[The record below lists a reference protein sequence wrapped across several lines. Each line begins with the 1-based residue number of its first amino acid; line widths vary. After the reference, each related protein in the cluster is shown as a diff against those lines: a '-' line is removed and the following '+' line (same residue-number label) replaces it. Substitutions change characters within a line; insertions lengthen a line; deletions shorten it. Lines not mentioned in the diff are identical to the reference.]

1 MTFAKSKEVPTMP
14 FGPNNLHDLQFSTE
28 KQIMDRKSARIAP
41 RDFAIPVAAMAN
53 ADGEYL
59 LPAVLKKR

>member
-1 MTFAKSKEVPTMP
+1 MP
-14 FGPNNLHDLQFSTE
+14 LTPPMLHDLLFSTE

-41 RDFAIPVAAMAN
+41 RDFAIPVAGMAN

>member
-1 MTFAKSKEVPTMP
+1 MP
-14 FGPNNLHDLQFSTE
+14 FDPNNLHDLQFSME

>member
-1 MTFAKSKEVPTMP
+1 MP
-14 FGPNNLHDLQFSTE
+14 FDSNKLHDLQFSTE

-53 ADGEYL
+53 ADGGYL
-59 LPAVLKKR
+59 LPAVLK